1 MGSPSSKLL
10 IDYQKAVVTPAALKC
25 PNLLRSAT
33 KKKCRL
39 AAPGLVPNKTQFSL
53 KFTNCF
59 PTATKHS
66 ILPEKHLLLTPK
78 SVEQKEVFKQ
88 F

>member
-10 IDYQKAVVTPAALKC
+10 IDYQKAVATPVALKC

-59 PTATKHS
+59 PTATS
-66 ILPEKHLLLTPK
+66 I
-78 SVEQKEVFKQ
+78 Q
-88 F
+88 FYKKNTWF

>member
-10 IDYQKAVVTPAALKC
+10 IDYQKAVVTLLLAALKC

-59 PTATKHS
+59 PTATSS
-66 ILPEKHLLLTPK
+66 I
-78 SVEQKEVFKQ
+78 Q
-88 F
+88 FYKKNTWF